1 MPTIREIAESCGVTK
16 QTVTSRLH
24 DLGLWEGHVQKDGR
38 AFVVDAEAASA
49 VAASIRR
56 KRTADTDSGA
66 DSAALD
72 GNAALEGAMAAN
84 EALKTALS
92 ASQETVA
99 ALTRQLDAKDA
110 QIRSLND
117 RLADLNDRLAA
128 AQDAQ
133 GRAQA
138 TIDRLSS
145 RSWLGRLLGRGLPAP
160 K

>member
-16 QTVTSRLH
+16 QTVTTHLR
-24 DLGLWEGHVQKDGR
+24 DLGLWESHVQKDGR

-49 VAASIRR
+49 VAASVLRR
-56 KRTADTDSGA
+56 KSPDSVS
-66 DSAALD
+66 DAASSPCGD
-72 GNAALEGAMAAN
+72 ESALEGLRGAN

-110 QIRSLND
+110 QIR
-117 RLADLNDRLAA
+117 DLSERLAA
-128 AQDAQ
+128 AQETQD
-133 GRAQA
+133 RAQA

-145 RSWLGRLLGRGLPAP
+145 RSWLDRLLGRGLPAP
-160 K
+160 R